1 MSDDADMLT
10 YARQEI
16 HDLRDELEDLERQSQ
31 ELRSA
36 LARREDELISA
47 TNECDYLR
55 AFAREL
61 YGYCAGGN
69 LPYETVQRINR
80 EWALIMSAAG
90 IEPRE

>member
-1 MSDDADMLT
+1 MSDYADMLT

-16 HDLRDELEDLERQSQ
+16 D

-36 LARREDELISA
+36 LARREDQLISA

-80 EWALIMSAAG
+80 EWANIMSAAG